1 MQRPPG
7 AGTAGIYAF
16 LAWPPQQPNREGDG
30 TDRSCDRMIIFNSR
44 WTLTPIYLDLV
55 AALVLLVV
63 YFLKEFVEFA
73 LHIPDATSSVVTLGV
88 LSLIDLAFLA
98 NLVLIVILSGFE
110 NFVSRI
116 EANDRDRPDWMTK
129 VDFGG
134 LKQKLMVSIVAISAI
149 EVLKSFMNI
158 DKIDDRRL
166 AWTVGIQLL
175 FLFSMIVV
183 ALSDRLGVAKSKGEH
198 SYGADGA
205 GKS

>member
-1 MQRPPG
+1 MC
-7 AGTAGIYAF
+7 AF
-16 LAWPPQQPNREGDG
+16 LASPRGQTGKAMGRIEAAIEW
-30 TDRSCDRMIIFNSR
+30 IIFNSR
-44 WTLTPIYLDLV
+44 WTLTPIYLGLV
-55 AALVLLVV
+55 AALVLVV
-63 YFLKEFVEFA
+63 MYFLKEFVEFA
-73 LHIPDATSSVVTLGV
+73 LHIPGATSSVVTLGV

-166 AWTVGIQLL
+166 AWTVGIHLL

-183 ALSDRLGVAKSKGEH
+183 ALSDRLGVTKSKGAH
-198 SYGADGA
+198 SYETDGA
-205 GKS
+205 GGKS